1 MPVTDLENSKA
12 HRFESLVLV
21 HRDAAFNL
29 ALWLTRNRADAEDIV
44 QEAYLRAYRF
54 FDGFR
59 GEHARP
65 WLLKIV
71 RNTYYTA
78 YNQDA
83 GHALISL
90 DAESAGTGN
99 TLDPADESALPDA
112 LLEQADSRRLVN
124 AALGELP
131 PAFREI
137 LVLRELEDMSYR
149 DIAAVTGIPIGTV
162 MSRLSRARDLLYA
175 KLRQSPPPTV
185 PT

>member
-12 HRFESLVLV
+12 RRFESLVLV

-59 GEHARP
+59 GDLGRP

-78 YNQDA
+78 YNKDA
-83 GHALISL
+83 GLGLVSL
-90 DAESAGTGN
+90 DAETAGGVA
-99 TLDPADESALPDA
+99 LDPADEAALPDA
-112 LLEQADSRRLVN
+112 LLEQADSRRLIN
-124 AALGELP
+124 AALGGLP

-137 LVLRELEDMSYR
+137 LVLRELEDMSYK
-149 DIAAVTGIPIGTV
+149 DIATVTGIPIGTV
-162 MSRLSRARDLLYA
+162 MSRLSRARDMLYA
-175 KLRQSPPPTV
+175 SLRQVASAAVST
-185 PT
+185 